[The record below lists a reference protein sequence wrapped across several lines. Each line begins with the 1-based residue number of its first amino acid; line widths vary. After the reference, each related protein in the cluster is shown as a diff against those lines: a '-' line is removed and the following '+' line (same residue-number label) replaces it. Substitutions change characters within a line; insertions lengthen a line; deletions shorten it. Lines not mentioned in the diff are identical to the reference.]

1 MFVSIN
7 MLESGN
13 KIKRNIIFIYYVN
26 VPQQYPSNTK
36 SELDATDE
44 ASSRAGGHSKSWDST
59 ADASSRAGG
68 HSKSWDFVCLHFYK
82 IWEGSPIP
90 MIIPV

>member
-44 ASSRAGGHSKSWDST
+44 ASSS
-59 ADASSRAGG
+59 AGG

-90 MIIPV
+90 MIIHV